1 MTRTPSPRPGS
12 RPLRSHTDGGIPGIR
27 RWARGAWACGAL
39 LLIVVSLGSCEGANR
54 VLDMGVEGAPEV
66 PPVQAY
72 GSGEEILFIHTEA
85 SDSGIAETLTEM
97 MRSPVLVVPEL
108 ARADSALLADVWVF
122 TNGVQPGVQGPLGY
136 QADVFDCLPG
146 TECYTPLRRV
156 NLVTWRDPDGA
167 RILRS
172 VEEIRA
178 AVDAG
183 ELTTEGPGVVV
194 NMPVI
199 RWPGGER

>member
-1 MTRTPSPRPGS
+1 MLTV
-12 RPLRSHTDGGIPGIR
+12 L
-27 RWARGAWACGAL
+27 A
-39 LLIVVSLGSCEGANR
+39 LGSCEGANR

-66 PPVQAY
+66 PPVRGFGA
-72 GSGEEILFIHTEA
+72 GEEILFHHTEA

-97 MRSPVLVVPEL
+97 MRSPVPVVPEL
-108 ARADSALLADVWVF
+108 ARADSALLADVYVF
-122 TNGVQPGVQGPLGY
+122 TNGLQPAVQGPLGH

-172 VEEIRA
+172 AEEVRE

-183 ELTTEGPGVVV
+183 ELTIERLGVVV